1 MAEPKIGDRRNV
13 RGGKVQWWNG
23 KNWSYERPV
32 LSAPKFGVEL
42 PTSKYAAIEQGL
54 SMFVNANG
62 AIRLIRNLGSSDRPQ
77 GRVVDPGTRRNT
89 RGARTRRQEAEA
101 IATPDPTQRRAADRA
116 MAEMAARGNVG
127 HHGIPVASVASG
139 KAGMTPER
147 AAEYDARYAKAGRPV
162 GHRAEALVE
171 MAKSAHDVL
180 HNVDEVAYYRALRS
194 AGKVPE
200 RVFSQLKNV
209 AGSIRFSPLSPISSS
224 SSFSAQGTIEAQ
236 TNAKVDTPAMQMGF
250 KLAN

>member
-1 MAEPKIGDRRNV
+1 MADPKIGDRRNV

-23 KNWSYERPV
+23 SNWSSQRPT
-32 LSAPKFGVEL
+32 LTAPKFGEEL
-42 PTSKYAAIEQGL
+42 PTSKYAAIEKGL
-54 SMFVNANG
+54 SMFIDTNG
-62 AIRLIRNLGSSDRPQ
+62 AIRLIRNLGSVDRPQ
-77 GRVVDPGTRRNT
+77 GRSVDPGTRRNT
-89 RGARTRRQEAEA
+89 RGARTRRQEAEN
-101 IATPDPTQRRAADRA
+101 IATPDPIQRRAADRA

-147 AAEYDARYAKAGRPV
+147 AAEYDARYAKVGRPV

-171 MAKSAHDVL
+171 MSKPAHDVL
-180 HNVDEVAYYRALRS
+180 HNVDEVAYYRSLRS
-194 AGKVPE
+194 AGKSTE

-209 AGSIRFSPLSPISSS
+209 AGNIRFSPLSPISSGGA
-224 SSFSAQGTIEAQ
+224 FSAQGTIEAQ
-236 TNAKVDTPAMQMGF
+236 TNRSANSTAMDIGF

>member
-23 KNWSYERPV
+23 SNWSSQRPT
-32 LSAPKFGVEL
+32 LTAPKFGEEL
-42 PTSKYAAIEQGL
+42 PTSKYAAIEKGL
-54 SMFVNANG
+54 SMFVDANG
-62 AIRLIRNLGSSDRPQ
+62 AIRLIRNLGSVDRPQ
-77 GRVVDPGTRRNT
+77 GRSVDPGTRRNT
-89 RGARTRRQEAEA
+89 RGARTRRQEAEN
-101 IATPDPTQRRAADRA
+101 IATPDPIQRKAADRA

-171 MAKSAHDVL
+171 MSKPAHDVL
-180 HNVDEVAYYRALRS
+180 HSIDEVAYYRALRS
-194 AGKVPE
+194 AGKSAE

-209 AGSIRFSPLSPISSS
+209 AGNIRFSPLSPISSGS
-224 SSFSAQGTIEAQ
+224 LFSAQGSIEAQ
-236 TNAKVDTPAMQMGF
+236 TNRSANSTAMDMGF